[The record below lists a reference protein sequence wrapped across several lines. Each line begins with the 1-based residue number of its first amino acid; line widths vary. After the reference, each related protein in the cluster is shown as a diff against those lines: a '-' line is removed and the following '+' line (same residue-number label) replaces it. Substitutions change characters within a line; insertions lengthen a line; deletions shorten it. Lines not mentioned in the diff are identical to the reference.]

1 MPIIKKTSQAGFS
14 LIELLVVATLIIVLT
29 TIGLVSYNKSLLN
42 SRNAKRKTDLE
53 TIRQA
58 LVMYKLD
65 NGRYP
70 NLTNTQIVGG
80 GNNLGIATY
89 LQTEPGDPKHDGV
102 TYYYQYTGTGTCS
115 AGPPAGCTGF
125 ALTARLEPNGAT
137 VHTVLNP

>member
-1 MPIIKKTSQAGFS
+1 MQLKKQTNQAGFS
-14 LIELLVVATLIIVLT
+14 LIELLVVATLIIILT

-70 NLTNTQIVGG
+70 NKNTQIAGG
-80 GNNLGIATY
+80 DDDLEISTY
-89 LQTEPGDPKHDGV
+89 LQLEPEDPKHDST
-102 TYYYQYTGTGTCS
+102 TYYYQYVGSGCV
-115 AGPPAGCTGF
+115 PAGCTGF
-125 ALTARLEPNGAT
+125 TLTARLEPGGAT
-137 VHTVLNP
+137 VHTVTNP

>member
-1 MPIIKKTSQAGFS
+1 M
-14 LIELLVVATLIIVLT
+14 IELLVVATLIIVLT

-70 NLTNTQIVGG
+70 AGTITIAGS
-80 GNNLGIATY
+80 NNDLGIATY
-89 LQTEPGDPKHDGV
+89 LQTEPEDPKHDGV
-102 TYYYQYTGTGTCS
+102 TYYYRYVGTGICS
-115 AGPPAGCTGF
+115 PGGCTGF
-125 ALTARLEPNGAT
+125 SLTARLEPNGTT
-137 VHTVLNP
+137 VHTVTNP

>member
-1 MPIIKKTSQAGFS
+1 MQHKKRSNQAGFS
-14 LIELLVVATLIIVLT
+14 MIELLVVATLIIILT
-29 TIGLVSYNKSLLN
+29 TIGLVSYSKSLLN

-70 NLTNTQIVGG
+70 NLTNVQIAG
-80 GNNLGIATY
+80 GNNDLGITTY
-89 LQTEPGDPKHDGV
+89 LQSEPEDPKHDGV
-102 TYYYQYTGTGTCS
+102 TYYYEYTGTGTCA

-125 ALTARLEPNGAT
+125 SLTARLEPGGAT